1 MFIVSVDKQVCC
13 LTGTVWTR
21 RASFFLP
28 QTQGE
33 CTRTA
38 EPSSEEK
45 KLVRITLPTVDVE
58 TLALMESE
66 SRILVV
72 WESS

>member
-1 MFIVSVDKQVCC
+1 MLSDWDRVDSACII
-13 LTGTVWTR
+13 
-21 RASFFLP
+21 FLP

-33 CTRTA
+33 CTMTV
-38 EPSSEEK
+38 ELSSEEK
-45 KLVRITLPTVDVE
+45 KHVRITLPTVDVE
-58 TLALMESE
+58 TLASMESE

>member
-1 MFIVSVDKQVCC
+1 MFIVSIDKQVCC
-13 LTGTVWTR
+13 LIWTVWTQ
-21 RASFFLP
+21 RASFLH

-38 EPSSEEK
+38 TLSEK
-45 KLVRITLPTVDVE
+45 KKHVRITLPTVDVE